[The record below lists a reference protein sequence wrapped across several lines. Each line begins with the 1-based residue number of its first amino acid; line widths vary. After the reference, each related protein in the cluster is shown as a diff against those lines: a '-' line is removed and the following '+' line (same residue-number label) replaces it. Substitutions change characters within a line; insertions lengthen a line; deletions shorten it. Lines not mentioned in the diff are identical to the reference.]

1 MGLKAPGILSFT
13 SSMVLAVIAALSKFA
28 ASASIPLVTGREFGL
43 IFIAYIILVIGC
55 IVRGL

>member
-13 SSMVLAVIAALSKFA
+13 SSMVLAVVAALSKFA
-28 ASASIPLVTGREFGL
+28 ATANIPLVTGREFGI
-43 IFIAYIILVIGC
+43 IFLAYLILVVGC